1 MSLSGIM
8 AADFRQLQADDALSL
23 TWQPPSGDPVVFA
36 AMVETREPERDQ
48 FASSPSDDTAAT
60 IRVLRADVAAPGG
73 AKPKAQ
79 DIFTAAGGVRMQVV
93 KVTDRIETP
102 FIYYRAKVVT

>member
-1 MSLSGIM
+1 M

-23 TWQPPSGDPVVFA
+23 TWQPPTGDPVQFD

-48 FASSPSDDTAAT
+48 FASTPSDDTAAT
-60 IRVLRADVAAPGG
+60 IRVLRADVAAPSG
-73 AKPKAQ
+73 AMPKAQ
-79 DIFTAAGGVRMQVV
+79 DIFTAAGNTRMQII

-102 FIYYRAKVVT
+102 FVIYRAKVVP